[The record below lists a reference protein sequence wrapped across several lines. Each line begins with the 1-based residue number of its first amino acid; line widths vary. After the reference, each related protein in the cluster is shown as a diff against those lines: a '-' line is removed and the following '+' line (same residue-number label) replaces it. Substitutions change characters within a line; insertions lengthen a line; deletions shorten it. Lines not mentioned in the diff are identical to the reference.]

1 MMPNPPLDN
10 RTMFWRIV
18 RRMLSANRSRLLVL
32 LLALGAGAAI
42 TSALLNLQVDAKRR
56 LTKEF
61 RAFGPNVMVLPR
73 GSENATLNA
82 QTMSG
87 DVLKQIPRNYEGT
100 YVPAEP
106 FLYVLADVST
116 EELPPTKVVIVGTT
130 AMGVINSL
138 NPSWKVTGGMDW
150 NGTNCAVGSAVAS
163 HLHLSDAPR
172 LNLAV
177 GKEVISCQAVMSIA
191 TGGAEDNEVFAN
203 LKDVQ
208 RLISSPGRISLIQ
221 VMVPG
226 APSEIDRYIASLQR
240 QLPDAEVHPIRQ
252 FTEAEGK
259 IYNRI
264 GGLLTSTVVL
274 VLVLTA
280 LCVMAGMTN
289 AAMERKNDVGLM
301 KAIGGATRRVMR
313 IFLAEAAV
321 LGLIGGMLGA
331 AAGILLSIWLG
342 QAVFGVAARPRLIV
356 YPVSVVL
363 TIIVAIAG
371 ALPLRRLAS
380 IRPASVF
387 RGEA

>member
-1 MMPNPPLDN
+1 MPNPPLDN

-32 LLALGAGAAI
+32 LLALCAGAAI

-130 AMGVINSL
+130 AMGVINSM

-203 LKDVQ
+203 LKGVQ

-264 GGLLTSTVVL
+264 SGLLTSTVVL

-342 QAVFGVAARPRLIV
+342 QAVFGVAARSRLIV

-380 IRPASVF
+380 IRPSSVF

>member
-1 MMPNPPLDN
+1 MPNPPVDN

-82 QTMSG
+82 QMMSG

-130 AMGVINSL
+130 AMGVINSM

-177 GKEVISCQAVMSIA
+177 GKEVISCQAVMTIA

-203 LKDVQ
+203 LKGVQ

-264 GGLLTSTVVL
+264 SGLLTSTVVL